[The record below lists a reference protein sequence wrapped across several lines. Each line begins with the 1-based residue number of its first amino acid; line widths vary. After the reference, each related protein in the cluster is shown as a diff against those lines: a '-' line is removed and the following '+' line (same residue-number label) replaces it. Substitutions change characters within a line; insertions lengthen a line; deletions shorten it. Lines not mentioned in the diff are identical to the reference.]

1 VLKEVV
7 KGETTKEAVKQEEA
21 AVKEGEAGILLI
33 TMEGNCETVR
43 LIYELAVLIRQ
54 WRIL

>member
-1 VLKEVV
+1 MLKEVV